1 VLHKNILNKM
11 ELNIDKISVTDEN
24 KVRYVFVIKGNIIYL
39 EKTNLGE
46 DILISETEFERD
58 MKMLQEIK
66 TILKL

>member
-1 VLHKNILNKM
+1 M